1 VKVCEMSP
9 IILMKKAARSCSR
22 LKFGSCRWPARVVF
36 AGLIAAALAVVSV
49 PAACGAGATTE
60 SQAAAPGAPRAVGT
74 IKAITEDRIT
84 LATDSG
90 AELSITVPDGA
101 HILRVEPGQTDLK
114 SATPVQLSD
123 LQIGDRIF
131 ARGQAAADGKSLV
144 ATVVILMKK
153 GDIEQKRESE
163 EEQWQHGVGGIV
175 SNIDPSAGTITTSS
189 NGFGGL
195 KTITIHT
202 TNKTDF
208 RRYAPSSIRFA
219 DAKPSSIAEIAPG
232 DQVRARGTRSADGG
246 SIDANAVVSGS
257 FRNIAGTISSV
268 DVNSNSIVVM
278 DLIAKSPV
286 TVTFTDGSQLR
297 QLPEPI
303 AQRIAMRLKGAAM
316 GGSAGAA
323 QGDRGN
329 AQNAAAQSG
338 APNSA
343 GAPVSNRTGPGGP
356 GSARGANGPP
366 DFQQIL
372 SRMPATS
379 LAELQKGK
387 AVMIVASHGAD
398 PRSVTAITLVAGVEP
413 ILEAAPQGASATLL
427 SPWNIGGGAPA
438 GADVP

>member
-1 VKVCEMSP
+1 MASTP
-9 IILMKKAARSCSR
+9 GAS
-22 LKFGSCRWPARVVF
+22 
-36 AGLIAAALAVVSV
+36 
-49 PAACGAGATTE
+49 GAGAATKD
-60 SQAAAPGAPRAVGT
+60 QAAPAGARAVGT
-74 IKAITEDRIT
+74 IQAIAGDKIT
-84 LATDSG
+84 LTADSG
-90 AELSITVPDGA
+90 AELSVTVTAGA

-131 ARGQAAADGKSLV
+131 ARGQFAPDGKSLN
-144 ATVVILMKK
+144 ATAVILMKK
-153 GDIEQKRESE
+153 GDIEQQHESE

-175 SNIDPSAGTITTSS
+175 SNVDPSTGAITISS
-189 NGFGGL
+189 SGVGGL

-202 TNKTDF
+202 TNKTSF

-219 DAKPSSIAEIAPG
+219 EAKPSSIAEIAPG

-246 SIDANAVVSGS
+246 SIDADAIVSGS

-286 TVTFTDGSQLR
+286 TVTFTGDSQLR

-323 QGDRGN
+323 PGDRGT
-329 AQNAAAQSG
+329 AQNAAAQ
-338 APNSA
+338 A
-343 GAPVSNRTGPGGP
+343 GATNNAGGPAPNRTGPGGAAL
-356 GSARGANGPP
+356 ARGANGPP

-398 PRSVTAITLVAGVEP
+398 ARSVTAITLVAGVEP